1 MPNTIIL
8 KNTSIPNAAPT
19 IYDLQYGEMAINTF
33 NGKAYIKY
41 NDGVG
46 PQIGT
51 IGSVQPIANTY
62 FVQVTGNDSNDGRT
76 WDNSFLTIERALSE
90 AIARKTADPAAITL
104 IDVGAGRYYSQGHLD
119 MPDDCIIRAVHRTVI
134 LSPEGWPADETYVE
148 RNQFRM
154 GSGCFVEGILFE
166 GWRLDSLV
174 NPTEGFAVSFRPGAV
189 IRRVPY
195 AHKIAI
201 RTVPSW
207 DYVPPPLDPYYIDP
221 ETLLPDPNPF
231 VPRGAGVAL
240 ADGAVCSPYSIFPNI
255 MTWGATP
262 VTANGIGYC
271 AKNGGLINAINAVSI
286 WAHKHFYALSGGQII
301 LSSCS
306 TQFGDFSLV
315 SSGSRQI
322 IYPTGVVGVDLEAD
336 PTGRGDA
343 AAAITAARLTIIDNM
358 WTALDTTINPET
370 GEVYTFGWT
379 TQDEVYTRRD
389 AANFLQVII
398 WVLQS
403 ADEIPMENFSKGF
416 FDTDGNSVIDAD
428 KLDAFIF
435 SWENMRD
442 QINALAGVDLTAQ
455 GIVTALVAS
464 LKSTI
469 NDPQKRTQPSTITA
483 IGHTWTGIL
492 AGVALTKIPPA
503 FNNATIQASILEQDD
518 GVVIA
523 SGQDDQG
530 SALFVG
536 GMKIDADTGELSGPP
551 FDQAV
556 GRIATK
562 SAIAF
567 SGF

>member
-1 MPNTIIL
+1 MPNTLIL
-8 KNTSIPNAAPT
+8 KNSSTAGAVPTVTDLAFGELAVNTHDGAA
-19 IYDLQYGEMAINTF
+19 YL
-33 NGKAYIKY
+33 KY
-41 NDGVG
+41 NNGSG
-46 PQIGT
+46 PQIGQ
-51 IGSVQPIANTY
+51 IGAVDPIANTY
-62 FVQVTGNDSNDGRT
+62 FVQVTGSDTNNGRT
-76 WDNSFLTIERALSE
+76 WDTAFATIEKALYE
-90 AIARKTADPAAITL
+90 ATLRKQADPTAITL
-104 IDVGAGRYYSQGHLD
+104 IDIGAGRYISRGRAGGGAPYNGLD
-119 MPDDCIIRAVHRTVI
+119 MPDDCVVRGVHRTVI
-134 LSPEGWPADETYVE
+134 IYPETGYEE

-154 GSGCFVEGILFE
+154 GSGCFIEGILFE
-166 GWRLDSLV
+166 GWQLDSLDD
-174 NPTEGFAVSFRPGAV
+174 PTEGFAVSFRPGAV

-195 AHKIAI
+195 AHKIAV
-201 RTVPSW
+201 RTIPSW
-207 DYVPPPLDPYYIDP
+207 DYVPPPLNPYSEP
-221 ETLLPDPNPF
+221 PNPL

-240 ADGAVCSPYSIFPNI
+240 ADGAIISQYSIFPNI

-322 IYPTGVVGVDLEAD
+322 IYPTGVVGVDLAAD
-336 PTGRGDA
+336 EPGRNDA
-343 AAAITAARLTIIDNM
+343 AAAITADATTIIDNM
-358 WTALDTTINPET
+358 WTALSTTVDPMT
-370 GEVYTFGWT
+370 GQVYTYGWT
-379 TQDEVYTRRD
+379 SQDEVYTRRD

-403 ADEIPMENFSKGF
+403 ADEIPMENYSKGF
-416 FDTDGNSVIDAD
+416 FDTLGNSIIDPD
-428 KLDAFIF
+428 KLDAFLF
-435 SWENMRD
+435 AWANMRD
-442 QINALAGVDLTAQ
+442 QINALAGVDATAQ
-455 GIVTALVAS
+455 GIVTALVTS
-464 LKSTI
+464 LESTI
-469 NDPQKRTQPSTITA
+469 NNPQTRTQPSTITA
-483 IGHTWTGIL
+483 IGHTWTAAL

-503 FNNATIQASILEQDD
+503 FNGSTIQGSIREIND

>member
-1 MPNTIIL
+1 MSNTIIL
-8 KNTSIPNAAPT
+8 KNSSAANAVPT
-19 IYDLQYGEMAINTF
+19 LSDLEYGEVAVNTRD
-33 NGKAYIKY
+33 GIAYIKY
-41 NDGVG
+41 DDGTG
-46 PQIGT
+46 AKIGE
-51 IGSVQPIANTY
+51 IGSIKPMANTY
-62 FVQVTGNDSNDGRT
+62 FVQVTGNDTNNGRT
-76 WDNSFLTIERALSE
+76 WDTAFQTIERALYE
-90 AIARKTADPAAITL
+90 ANLRKIADPAAITL

-134 LSPEGWPADETYVE
+134 LSPEGWPASETYCE

-154 GSGCFVEGILFE
+154 GSGCFLEGFLFE
-166 GWRLDSLV
+166 GWRLDSLD

-195 AHKIAI
+195 AHKIAV

-207 DYVPPPLDPYYIDP
+207 DYVPPPQNPY
-221 ETLLPDPNPF
+221 TGNPL

-240 ADGAVCSPYSIFPNI
+240 ADGMVCSPYSIFPNI

-262 VTANGIGYC
+262 VNANGIGYC

-286 WAHKHFYALSGGQII
+286 WCHKHFLALTGGQII

-315 SSGSRQI
+315 SNGSRDI
-322 IYPTGVVGVDLEAD
+322 IFPAKVTGVTLVIDLVAV
-336 PTGRGDA
+336 
-343 AAAITAARLTIIDNM
+343 AAITAAKQTIIDNM
-358 WTALDTTINPET
+358 WTALSTTINPAT
-370 GEVYTFGWT
+370 GQVYTFGWT
-379 TQDEVYTRRD
+379 LQDEVYTRRD

-398 WVLQS
+398 WVLQT

-416 FDTDGNSVIDAD
+416 YDTLGNSIIDVD

-435 SWENMRD
+435 SWDNMRD
-442 QINALAGVDLTAQ
+442 QINALPGVNVTAQ
-455 GIVTALVAS
+455 GIVTALVVA
-464 LKSTI
+464 LENTI
-469 NDPQKRTQPSTITA
+469 NTPVKRKQPSTITA
-483 IGHTWTGIL
+483 IGHTWTAIL

-503 FNNATIQASILEQDD
+503 FNRATIQASILEQND

-556 GRIATK
+556 SRIATK